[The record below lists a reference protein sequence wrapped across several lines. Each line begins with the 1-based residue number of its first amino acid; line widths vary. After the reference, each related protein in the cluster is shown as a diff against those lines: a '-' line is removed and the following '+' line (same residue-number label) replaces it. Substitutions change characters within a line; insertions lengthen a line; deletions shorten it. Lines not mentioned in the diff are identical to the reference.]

1 MKRII
6 IIMVSIMSFIGCSKE
21 DEGQNL
27 WENIITTMSESQ
39 FSAMEIMIAADFWTE
54 VRTHHY
60 TEPNGKGDEYISFVG
75 ESQDGQ
81 TLGMG

>member
-1 MKRII
+1 MRKLLF
-6 IIMVSIMSFIGCSKE
+6 MVLAVAVFAGCSKE
-21 DEGQNL
+21 DEGQNM

-60 TEPNGKGDEYISFVG
+60 TEPNGKGDEYISF
-75 ESQDGQ
+75 DG
-81 TLGMG
+81 